1 MAGFLVAEEGPL
13 SGLIIRLE
21 DGEEWI
27 VGRDPDVAFQVL
39 EDPMVSRKHLII
51 RLTSEGYI
59 VENLSTINPTSVNG
73 NPLTDPITLQEGDVV
88 QVGSTLFRF
97 TEQDPS
103 IESEDSF
110 KEEESIHPTLLESED
125 PLDTLSFN
133 EVTQS
138 RWMLKVI
145 SGPNTGAEFGIQKS
159 HAYVLGKDPNNC
171 DIIFQDLSV
180 SRQHA
185 KIHVDEKEVVTI
197 EDLKSRNGTYVNG
210 YKIEEV
216 ENLNSQDLIAV
227 GTTSF
232 LVIDKEQA
240 RETIFS
246 PASVH
251 SHAFEAKEKH
261 DEEVETEEILDGKK
275 SWKDLFIPTKHLVIA
290 GFFGLLV
297 LVGVFGA
304 ISLFKTQD
312 VEISYKDNEKQIEE
326 TLKPFKG
333 VQYTYNSHTGK
344 IFILGDVLT
353 SVDHQELVY
362 MLKSLPFIR
371 SIEDNVTIDEIVSND
386 MNALL
391 SRNPNWRA
399 VAMTTSEPG
408 KFVLKG
414 YVQTLKDAA
423 HLSEYVNL
431 NFPYNEK
438 LANEVVIEHNLEA
451 EVQSTLT
458 GSGFVNV
465 SFEFTNGELVLAGRV
480 TDSHKKDF
488 DDVLSQLRKLP
499 GIRSVKN
506 FVIMTSAS
514 TASIDIS
521 KNYKVT
527 GTSKYGD
534 ENEYVVINGMILTKG
549 DSLDGMNITGINSDE
564 VNLEKDGLKYKILYN
579 QQ

>member
-39 EDPMVSRKHLII
+39 EDPMVSRKHLIV
-51 RLTSEGYI
+51 RLTADGFI
-59 VENLSTINPTSVNG
+59 VENLSTINPASVNG
-73 NPLTDPITLQEGDVV
+73 NPITDPVTLQEGDVV

-97 TEQDPS
+97 SEHDPAVDTEEKLSD
-103 IESEDSF
+103 
-110 KEEESIHPTLLESED
+110 EESIHPTILESED

-133 EVTQS
+133 EVTQA

-145 SGPNTGAEFGIQKS
+145 SGPNTGAEFGIQKN
-159 HAYVLGKDPNNC
+159 HTYIVGKDPNTC

-185 KIHVDEKEVVTI
+185 KIHVDENEAATI
-197 EDLKSRNGTYVNG
+197 EDLKSRNGTYLNG
-210 YKIEEV
+210 SKLEEV
-216 ENLNSQDLIAV
+216 ETITSQDLIAV

-232 LVIDKEQA
+232 LIIDKEQA

-251 SHAFEAKEKH
+251 SHTLETKDKH
-261 DEEVETEEILDGKK
+261 DKEVETEEVLEGKK
-275 SWKDLFIPTKHLVIA
+275 HWKDIFIPTKHLVIA
-290 GFFGLLV
+290 GAFALLV
-297 LVGVFGA
+297 LIGIFGA
-304 ISLFKTQD
+304 VSLFKTEN
-312 VEISYKDNEKQIEE
+312 VEIAYKDNEKQLEE
-326 TLKPFKG
+326 VLEPFKG
-333 VQYTYNSHTGK
+333 VQYTFNNQTGK
-344 IFILGDVLT
+344 LFVLGDVLT
-353 SVDHQELVY
+353 SIDHQELTY
-362 MLKSLPFIR
+362 MLKSLPFIH
-371 SIEDNVTIDEIVSND
+371 SIEDNITIDELVWND
-386 MNALL
+386 INSLL

-399 VAMTTSEPG
+399 VSMTATIPG

-414 YVQTLKDAA
+414 YVQTLQQAGL
-423 HLSEYVNL
+423 LSEYINM

-438 LANEVVIEHNLEA
+438 LTNEVVIENNLEA
-451 EVQSTLT
+451 EIQSTLIEA
-458 GSGFVNV
+458 GFVNV
-465 SFEFTNGELVLAGRV
+465 SFQITNGELVVAGRV
-480 TDSHKKDF
+480 TDEHDSAFKD
-488 DDVLSQLRKLP
+488 LLNELKKLP

-514 TASIDIS
+514 TARINIS
-521 KNYKVT
+521 SKYKVT

-549 DSLDGMNITGINSDE
+549 DNLDGMGISGITSDE
-564 VNLEKDGLKYKILYN
+564 VELEKDGLKYKILYN